1 MTDTLDEVRLG
12 HVKNGG
18 QVPTLVDAAVASICP
33 RQLFVVDQVAVATV
47 LLPTSRAAVVV
58 GYKEMEIYFTLDQSK
73 PNNPF

>member
-1 MTDTLDEVRLG
+1 MTDALDEVRLG

-33 RQLFVVDQVAVATV
+33 RQLFVVHQVAVATV

-58 GYKEMEIYFTLDQSK
+58 GYKEMEILHL
-73 PNNPF
+73 P